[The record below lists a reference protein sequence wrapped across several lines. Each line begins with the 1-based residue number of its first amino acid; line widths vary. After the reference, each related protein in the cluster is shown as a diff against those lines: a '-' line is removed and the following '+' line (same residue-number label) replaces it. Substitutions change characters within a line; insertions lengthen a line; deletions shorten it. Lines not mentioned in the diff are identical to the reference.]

1 MHAVEDDLVVQCTS
15 QKTVSF
21 KPAANQ
27 ANAGGP
33 FACLQASAYMVRVTE
48 RLRGLWR
55 QLGRVTGL
63 EMALLKRERERER
76 GKVCILLFCPSKVCM
91 PFVSMEK

>member
-63 EMALLKRERERER
+63 EMALLKRERER
-76 GKVCILLFCPSKVCM
+76 GKVCIIFFCPSKVCM
-91 PFVSMEK
+91 SFVWMEK